1 MKLKDK
7 VVIVTAAAG
16 AGIGQ
21 ATVRRLAEEGAS
33 VVVSDINEKR
43 IKQVTESLKSEGH
56 KAIGAICDVIKADQ
70 IEDMVK
76 KTLDEFGRID
86 ILVNDAAREILA
98 PIVDTTEEN
107 WDLVMDVCLKGTFLC
122 TKAVLPTMIKQKSG
136 TIINIASV
144 DGYIGSPMGECS
156 YCSAKAGVMAFTRVT
171 AAENGQHGI
180 RANCLAPGFVPNDF
194 LKRIYPPDELKSME
208 GMSLLGRGAKP
219 EEMASIIAFL
229 ASEDA
234 SYLTGEVISASAGL
248 CWRY

>member
-7 VVIVTAAAG
+7 VAIVTAAAG

-136 TIINIASV
+136 AIINIASV
-144 DGYIGSPMGECS
+144 DGYIGSTMGECS

>member
-1 MKLKDK
+1 MKLENK
-7 VVIVTAAAG
+7 VAIVTAAAG

-21 ATVRRLAEEGAS
+21 ATVRRLAQEGAS
-33 VVVSDINEKR
+33 VVVSDIHERRVKE
-43 IKQVTESLKSEGH
+43 VTESLKSEGH
-56 KAIGAICDVIKADQ
+56 KAIGVLCNVTNWDQ
-70 IEDMVK
+70 IENMVK
-76 KTLDEFGRID
+76 ETLDAFGQID

-98 PIVDTTEEN
+98 PIVDTTVEN

-122 TKAVLPTMIKQKSG
+122 TKAVLPAMIKQKSG
-136 TIINIASV
+136 SIINIASV
-144 DGYIGSPMGECS
+144 DGYIGSPMGESS

-180 RANCLAPGFVPNDF
+180 RANCLAPGLVPNEF
-194 LKRIYPPDELKSME
+194 LKRIYPPGELEKIE
-208 GMSLLGRGAKP
+208 GESLLGRGARP

>member
-7 VVIVTAAAG
+7 VAIVTAAAG

-21 ATVRRLAEEGAS
+21 ATARRLAKEGAS
-33 VVVSDINEKR
+33 VVVGDIHEKR
-43 IKQVTESLKSEGH
+43 INQVTESLKSEGH
-56 KAIGAICDVIKADQ
+56 KAIGAICDVTKWNQ

-194 LKRIYPPDELKSME
+194 LLKIYPPDELKAME

>member
-1 MKLKDK
+1 MRLKDK
-7 VVIVTAAAG
+7 VAIVTASAG

-21 ATVRRLAEEGAS
+21 ATVRRLAQEGAS
-33 VVVSDINEKR
+33 VVVSDIHERRTKE
-43 IKQVTESLKSEGH
+43 VTESLKSEGH
-56 KAIGAICDVIKADQ
+56 KAIGVLCDVRKWDEIQ
-70 IEDMVK
+70 NMVK
-76 KTLDEFGRID
+76 ETLDAFGRID

-98 PIVDTTEEN
+98 PLVDTTEED
-107 WDLVMDVCLKGTFLC
+107 WDLVMDVCLKGSFLC

-136 TIINIASV
+136 AIINVASV

-156 YCSAKAGVMAFTRVT
+156 YCSAKAGVMALTRVT

-180 RANCLAPGFVPNDF
+180 RANCLAPGFVPNEF
-194 LKRIYPPDELKSME
+194 LKRIYPPDQLEAMH

-234 SYLTGEVISASAGL
+234 SYMTGEVISASAGL